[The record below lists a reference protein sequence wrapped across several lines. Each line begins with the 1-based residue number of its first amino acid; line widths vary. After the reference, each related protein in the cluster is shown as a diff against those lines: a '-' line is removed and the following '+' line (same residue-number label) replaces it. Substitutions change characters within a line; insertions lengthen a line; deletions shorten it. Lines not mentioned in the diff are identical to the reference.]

1 MNPTEKQ
8 LLPVL
13 SIDLGASYTKLAW
26 RERWEF
32 DPQRSNPQNRFTSP
46 SVPIKIDGAFLVPS
60 IVLDPGEGREWQF
73 GNDAALS
80 TPGPSAR
87 LFRNWKA
94 TLFDADT
101 TEQEVAQ
108 DSLVAKSFFG
118 WLKDKLRRRYRVGE
132 ALVRVCVP
140 EFDPRS
146 QEIGVCR
153 LLDALEGA
161 GWARSQLLVVAEPK
175 ANVLGLASKGRNHV
189 NVFPDT
195 PPIAFLRSIFDP
207 NSPLICAAKKATAG
221 GFPIKLVTIDIGAFT
236 TDIAVCLASS
246 EIKVECQYSYKHGV
260 AALDNA
266 LQDLIRA
273 GGVDPSNLPH
283 SEFEIGKRTVYGG
296 EASQWAVGNRSA
308 TLEENCM
315 DVTIAKFTDDLLQM
329 CQTETSGAHWFVV
342 TGGGGEIPLILN
354 RIRSKLEAGG
364 LRYVQELFP
373 DLDQRIAT
381 ALGGASVV
389 LDFSDFGDS
398 SGNPQQ
404 PYPMSS
410 VGRPCECAGAN
421 KECVKCQGTGWLTG
435 FESVAKLRSG
445 DRQPLAE
452 FVPTGKPSRPEDE
465 VLPKRVLRNVTPKP
479 SNGGLAPGSKPP
491 NILEPDERI
500 DVSEIVE
507 CLRGQESKVTQQFGL
522 EGWMGQLV
530 FGAEQWSAESRRRI
544 LQDHS
549 SATGKAAWLR
559 LLCLGTCLGVRAQP
573 RYIKSFWENKL
584 PEIWRVLIPTD
595 LDQLEA
601 KDYERKL
608 NDVFVNAIHR
618 EFNDMRAT
626 GEDAELWRR
635 IFYDFRKLHHFVY
648 LNDLPCSLLELA
660 RQPGLPANALVN
672 FLKSGFL
679 PSGNKRWVG
688 AIGQSMTAPL
698 LFLMRELRR
707 LAMIDARF
715 DASCFYM
722 NSPARRVA
730 RQLKWISE
738 SESTWFDIESLVEM
752 SRTCHERMNTEMPE
766 LLPFFDLPLQWF
778 AFNNSR

>member
-1 MNPTEKQ
+1 MGPNAEQ
-8 LLPVL
+8 QRPVL

-26 RERWEF
+26 RPRWKF
-32 DPQRSNPQNRFTSP
+32 NPALVDHESQFVSD
-46 SVPIKIDGAFLVPS
+46 SVSVEIGGAFYVPS
-60 IVLDPGEGREWQF
+60 IVLDPGKDGQWQF
-73 GNDAALS
+73 GMDAARS
-80 TPGPSAR
+80 TPGAHAR
-87 LFRNWKA
+87 VFKNWKS
-94 TLFDADT
+94 TLFNEYASVEDVKMAMLA
-101 TEQEVAQ
+101 AQ
-108 DSLVAKSFFG
+108 RFLE
-118 WLKDKLRRRYRVGE
+118 WLKMKLRHHYQLDDAIIR
-132 ALVRVCVP
+132 LCVP
-140 EFDPRS
+140 EFDNDIHD
-146 QEIGVCR
+146 IGCQR
-153 LLDALEGA
+153 LREAFKA
-161 GWARSQLLVVAEPK
+161 AKWSNLLLPVSEPK
-175 ANVLGLASKGRNHV
+175 ANTIGLFSTGKNHV
-189 NVFPDT
+189 SALGDGCLVANMGQIYRHSCLITEARNVGNGAEMF
-195 PPIAFLRSIFDP
+195 
-207 NSPLICAAKKATAG
+207 
-221 GFPIKLVTIDIGAFT
+221 KLVTIDIGAFT
-236 TDIAVCLASS
+236 TDLAVCSINASAEVKIEHQKS
-246 EIKVECQYSYKHGV
+246 FKHGV
-260 AALDNA
+260 ACLDA
-266 LQDLIRA
+266 ELEHLIRSA
-273 GGVDPSNLPH
+273 GIEVANSHEEFEEGKKTIYEGKGFTWFSGTQSITLDEGRMMGTITQFANRLLEHCLPH
-283 SEFEIGKRTVYGG
+283 CI
-296 EASQWAVGNRSA
+296 
-308 TLEENCM
+308 
-315 DVTIAKFTDDLLQM
+315 DAKGFIL
-329 CQTETSGAHWFVV
+329 
-342 TGGGGEIPLILN
+342 TGGGSQIQSVSN
-354 RIRSKLEAGG
+354 RIRERLKAAG
-364 LRYVQELFP
+364 LRSVSSVT
-373 DLDQRIAT
+373 DLDHRTAT

-389 LDFSDFGDS
+389 LDFSDFGAPS
-398 SGNPQQ
+398 ERIPLQ
-404 PYPMSS
+404 PPLLP
-410 VGRPCECAGAN
+410 GRACECDGGN

-435 FESVAKLRSG
+435 VAPVAKLRSG

-452 FVPTGKPSRPEDE
+452 FVPTDKPSQPEDE

-595 LDQLEA
+595 LDQLAA

-698 LFLMRELRR
+698 LFLLRELRR

-738 SESTWFDIESLVEM
+738 RESTWFDIESLVEM
-752 SRTCHERMNTEMPE
+752 SRTCHERMKTEMPE